1 VSALPIRAAAAFV
14 LGAVVLP
21 AAAVLAAGAWTPGY
35 GPGPETVS
43 RLASDGQP
51 WAWLVRTGLVAGGVL
66 LVAGAR
72 ALAGRGRP
80 VAALARVSGTATVVA
95 GLVPKDPVGVPAS
108 TLSTLHVGAAVTGV
122 VALVVAMAL
131 VALRGSE
138 RAERLVA
145 AAAGAVTVGAGA
157 AFPFLWGSAVYGVV
171 ERVVLA
177 VPACW
182 LVTLVR
188 PAAAGQAG
196 SQR

>member
-1 VSALPIRAAAAFV
+1 VSALPTRTATALV
-14 LGAVVLP
+14 LGAVLLP

-35 GPGPETVS
+35 GHGPDTVS

-51 WAWLVRTGLVAGGVL
+51 WAWLVRAALVAGGLL

-72 ALAGRGRP
+72 ALGGGRS
-80 VAALARVSGTATVVA
+80 VAALARLSGMATVVA
-95 GLVPKDPVGVPAS
+95 GLAPKDPPGVPAS

-122 VALVVAMAL
+122 AALMLAMAL
-131 VALRGSE
+131 VAVRGGA

-145 AAAGAVTVGAGA
+145 ATAGVVTVGAGA
-157 AFPFLWGSAVYGVV
+157 TFPFLWGSAVYGVV

-188 PAAAGQAG
+188 PAAPGQAG